1 MTGPPTDPWSQRTRD
16 LWFFVALG
24 ASLCLVV
31 YLFHPFLFVLMFAGV
46 TVVVTWPVYAPIL
59 TRCRGRR
66 ALAAVLTLLLLIA
79 VVAGPLFLIF
89 FMAAREAAFVV
100 DAVTRYLQ
108 SGSIEAWLEAAVT
121 GRLTLPAQ
129 LQRFVPADLDVV
141 AMVAEPLRGGIL
153 AALDAVGGK
162 VPTVLNATASA
173 LLNVVLYVFA
183 VITLYMEGPRL
194 LEFVKR
200 LSPMEDAYEERLF
213 KVFHD
218 FANNMVLGSA
228 VTAAIQGTLAAIG
241 FAFAGVDRV
250 VFLGILSALGSFV
263 PLVGASAVWIPVA
276 IYAGVTVSWGHGV
289 GLAVYCIVLV
299 GTVDN
304 IVKPLFLR
312 GRTKI
317 HPLLIFLA
325 VFGGMAW
332 MGLPGLLV
340 GPVTVAAFLAL
351 YTIYEEN
358 YLGVPHP
365 RPARGPSR
373 LRMWFEKL
381 RQRRAAPPPAP
392 EAPEDPDQRPG
403 TEQ

>member
-1 MTGPPTDPWSQRTRD
+1 M
-16 LWFFVALG
+16 WFFVTLA
-24 ASLCLVV
+24 ASLVLVV

-46 TVVVTWPVYAPIL
+46 TVVVTWPVYSPIL
-59 TRCRGRR
+59 AKCRGRR
-66 ALAAVLTLLLLIA
+66 ALAAALTLLLLLA
-79 VVAGPLFLIF
+79 VVAGPLFSIF
-89 FMAAREAAFVV
+89 YLAAREAALVV

-108 SGSIEAWLEAAVT
+108 SGSLEAWIEAAVA
-121 GRLTLPAQ
+121 GRLQLPPQ

-141 AMVAEPLRGGIL
+141 GVVAEPLRNGVL

-162 VPTVLNATASA
+162 VPTVLEATASA

-183 VITLYMEGPRL
+183 VVTLYMEGPRL
-194 LEFVKR
+194 LEFAKR
-200 LSPMEDAYEERLF
+200 LSPMEDSYEERLF
-213 KVFHD
+213 RVFHD

-241 FAFAGVDRV
+241 FAIAGVDRV

-276 IYAGVTVSWGHGV
+276 IYAGVTVSWVHGV
-289 GLAVYCIVLV
+289 GLAVYCMVLV

-312 GRTKI
+312 GRTQI

-340 GPVTVAAFLAL
+340 GPVIVAGFLAL
-351 YTIYEEN
+351 YTIYEED

-365 RPARGPSR
+365 RPETGRARWRAWVERVKGR
-373 LRMWFEKL
+373 LKK
-381 RQRRAAPPPAP
+381 PAP
-392 EAPEDPDQRPG
+392 SAVAEEPPQRPDE
-403 TEQ
+403 EQ